1 MLAWP
6 TDPSQTALVDLHDI
20 TRPRTVCT
28 LTGASS
34 LSRFYSATEISYAPF
49 SASTTPT
56 GTPSTLVRTDVTNQ
70 STRTFASAQ
79 TGTFEAWD
87 WSPDGKTLAY
97 FAGDQ
102 LWLKAGNQP
111 AASVSSFKKQ
121 GGRGGGWD
129 DQIAIRFSPS
139 GTYFVLVHTVTVPT
153 TFQIRRAT
161 DGAVVWASPS
171 SDVQAPGFATMAVW
185 SRGVDRLLFRD
196 VNGVRRWD
204 PAGTVTTLVPGLRWY
219 EPSISP
225 DGRTIAYEVLD
236 TQSNPRVQVLDLQS
250 LTVQALPSSF
260 RWHPMFASAGLLLY
274 VKADGNGMP
283 GQGLLAYNLTTR
295 VETALPYAMLLDAW
309 PS

>member
-6 TDPSQTALVDLHDI
+6 TNPSQTALVDLHDI
-20 TRPRTVCT
+20 TRPRIVCT

-129 DQIAIRFSPS
+129 DQIAR
-139 GTYFVLVHTVTVPT
+139 GLT
-153 TFQIRRAT
+153 
-161 DGAVVWASPS
+161 GA
-171 SDVQAPGFATMAVW
+171 
-185 SRGVDRLLFRD
+185 L
-196 VNGVRRWD
+196 
-204 PAGTVTTLVPGLRWY
+204 LRWFGAAANARA
-219 EPSISP
+219 EPV
-225 DGRTIAYEVLD
+225 AV
-236 TQSNPRVQVLDLQS
+236 S
-250 LTVQALPSSF
+250 LFVILIVAPAKGSGEPL
-260 RWHPMFASAGLLLY
+260 
-274 VKADGNGMP
+274 
-283 GQGLLAYNLTTR
+283 
-295 VETALPYAMLLDAW
+295 
-309 PS
+309 